1 MINKNLSVKDMSSKE
16 LQSEFDKRWFKFKD
30 MPTHTNYSLYAEVK
44 SELQRRGI
52 EVCLSG
58 YSKENSQIEFGM

>member
-1 MINKNLSVKDMSSKE
+1 MNNKNLSLRQMSSKE

-30 MPTHTNYSLYAEVK
+30 MPTHTNYSYYVEVK
-44 SELQRRGI
+44 SELERRGI

-58 YSKENSQIEFGM
+58 YSKDYSQMQPNM